1 MYEMKEE
8 YKTGIKTIDE
18 QHKKL
23 FDLTEMT
30 YQLLKNDF
38 TLDKYDKIIHVIEEL
53 KEYTKFH
60 FKTEED
66 YMESIGYKRMFTQKI
81 EHEAFVKQ
89 LQDVDLKKIDVDQDE
104 YIIKLLQFLNDWLV
118 EHILEK
124 DMLIGK

>member
-8 YKTGIKTIDE
+8 YKIGIDSIDE

-23 FDLTEMT
+23 FELTEKT
-30 YQLLKNDF
+30 YQLFKNDF
-38 TLDKYDKIIHVIEEL
+38 ALDKYDKIIHLIEEL
-53 KEYTKFH
+53 KDYTVFH
-60 FKTEED
+60 FKTEEE
-66 YMESIGYKRMFTQKI
+66 YMESIGYKRMFTQKV
-81 EHEAFVKQ
+81 EHEAFIKK
-89 LQDVDLKKIDVDQDE
+89 LDDVDLKTIDRDQDE

>member
-1 MYEMKEE
+1 MYQMKEE
-8 YKTGIKTIDE
+8 YKIGIETIDE
-18 QHKKL
+18 QHKTL
-23 FDLTEMT
+23 FELTEKT

-38 TLDKYDKIIHVIEEL
+38 TLDKYDKIIHLIEEL
-53 KEYTKFH
+53 RDYTKFH
-60 FKTEED
+60 FKTEEE

>member
-8 YKTGIKTIDE
+8 YKIGIEIIDE

-23 FDLTEMT
+23 FELTEKT

-38 TLDKYDKIIHVIEEL
+38 TLDKYDKIIHLVEEL
-53 KEYTKFH
+53 KEYTEFH
-60 FKTEED
+60 FKAEEE
-66 YMESIGYKRMFTQKI
+66 YMESIGYKKMFTQKI
-81 EHEAFVKQ
+81 EHVGFIKK
-89 LQDVDLKKIDVDQDE
+89 LNDVDLKKIDENQDE
-104 YIIKLLQFLNDWLV
+104 YIMGILQFLNAWLV

>member
-8 YKTGIKTIDE
+8 YKIGIEIIDE

-23 FDLTEMT
+23 FELTEKT

-38 TLDKYDKIIHVIEEL
+38 ALDKYDKIIHVIEEL
-53 KEYTKFH
+53 KEYTEFH

-66 YMESIGYKRMFTQKI
+66 YMESIGYKKMFTQKI
-81 EHEAFVKQ
+81 EHVAFVKK
-89 LQDVDLKKIDVDQDE
+89 LKDVDLKKIDQDQDQ
-104 YIIKLLQFLNDWLV
+104 YIIEILQFLNDWLV

>member
-1 MYEMKEE
+1 MYEMKDE
-8 YKTGIKTIDE
+8 YKIGIEIIDE

-23 FDLTEMT
+23 FELTEKT

-38 TLDKYDKIIHVIEEL
+38 ALDKYDKIIHLIEEL
-53 KEYTKFH
+53 KEYTEFH

-66 YMESIGYKRMFTQKI
+66 YMESIGYKRMFTQKV
-81 EHEAFVKQ
+81 EHVAFVKK
-89 LQDVDLKKIDVDQDE
+89 LKDVDLKKIDHDQDQ
-104 YIIKLLQFLNDWLV
+104 YIIEILQFLNDWLV